1 MNDDIYNDDEVF
13 THSTL
18 ESGEDFYIKDRWKRQ
33 YHFKIASFPVPPGI
47 MTEALEV
54 RKDNSSG
61 YQFSILSEWD
71 ADIEAAEAKLK
82 TIIKKKINK
91 RHLKRRHGQWEIEQ
105 YKTVEGRIEYI
116 DDTSRTEFDR
126 VLIIDGHEITIEDFV
141 KMLECYE
148 GWSFQFKIVD
158 SCDENNI
165 IPPEDL

>member
-1 MNDDIYNDDEVF
+1 MNYNNCNDDKVF
-13 THSTL
+13 IHSTL

-33 YHFKIASFPVPPGI
+33 YHFKIASFLVPPGI
-47 MTEALEV
+47 MIEALEV

-61 YQFSILSEWD
+61 HQFRILSEWD
-71 ADIEAAEAKLK
+71 ADIDAATKKLE
-82 TIIKKKINK
+82 TIIKNKINK

-116 DDTSRTEFDR
+116 NDPSRTEFDR
-126 VLIIDGHEITIEDFV
+126 VFVIDGNEISIEDFV

-165 IPPEDL
+165 IPPGD

>member
-1 MNDDIYNDDEVF
+1 MNNDIYNDDEVF
-13 THSTL
+13 IHSTL
-18 ESGEDFYIKDRWKRQ
+18 ESGEDFYIKDRWRRL
-33 YHFKIASFPVPPGI
+33 YHFKIASFPIPPGI

-61 YQFSILSEWD
+61 YQFRILSEWD
-71 ADIEAAEAKLK
+71 ADIDAAAEKLK
-82 TIIKKKINK
+82 TIIKEKINK

-105 YKTVEGRIEYI
+105 YETVEGRIEYI
-116 DDTSRTEFDR
+116 DDPSRTEFNR
-126 VLIIDGHEITIEDFV
+126 VFVIDGNEITIEDFV

-165 IPPEDL
+165 IPPRD